1 MKIST
6 KVECGLIS
14 LIDIC
19 VHSGRSVVTV
29 VNISARQHISAKYL
43 EQILQQLRHAD
54 IIKSVKGS
62 HGGYMLNRR
71 AEEITLSDIIN
82 ALDSTVLGEVR
93 FESMD
98 ESAAMDALSECVW
111 DRITRHLQSFT
122 DGITLR
128 ELADKYG
135 SLKVQTEE
143 PMYYI

>member
-19 VHSGRSVVTV
+19 VHSGSSVVTV

-82 ALDSTVLGEVR
+82 ALDSTVLGEVK

-98 ESAAMDALSECVW
+98 ESAAMNALSECVW

>member
-19 VHSGRSVVTV
+19 VHSNNSVITV
-29 VNISARQHISAKYL
+29 INISTRQHISAKYL

-54 IIKSVKGS
+54 IIRSVKGS
-62 HGGYMLNRR
+62 RGGYMLSRPP
-71 AEEITLSDIIN
+71 EQISLTEILN
-82 ALDSTVLGEVR
+82 ALDSSVLGDVT

-98 ESAAMDALSECVW
+98 ESAAMEALSECVW
-111 DRITRHLQSFT
+111 RKITSHLQDFT
-122 DGITLR
+122 DSVTLR
-128 ELADKYG
+128 ELADRYG
-135 SLKVQTEE
+135 SLSDRASE